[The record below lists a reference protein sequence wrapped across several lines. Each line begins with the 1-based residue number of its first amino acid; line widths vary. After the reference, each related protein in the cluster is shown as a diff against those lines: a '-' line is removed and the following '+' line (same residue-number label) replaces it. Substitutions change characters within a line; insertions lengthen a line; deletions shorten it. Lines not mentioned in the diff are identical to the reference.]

1 MREILKNKKVISDEV
16 RPAKNEK
23 AVNLEIKITE
33 SDDDLLQLSVKG
45 PANIS
50 AILKLFEFVS
60 GTLVEHYNCTP
71 DNIKEL
77 VDYMFDKED

>member
-1 MREILKNKKVISDEV
+1 MREILKNEKVISDEV

-23 AVNLEIKITE
+23 SVNLEITIRE
-33 SDDDLLQLSVKG
+33 VDDLAQLSVRGK
-45 PANIS
+45 ANLT
-50 AILKLFEFVS
+50 AMLKLFEFVS
-60 GTLVEHYNCTP
+60 GTLLEHYNCTP

>member
-1 MREILKNKKVISDEV
+1 MREILKNEKVISGEV

-33 SDDDLLQLSVKG
+33 YDNDYMRLSVKG
-45 PANIS
+45 SANLL

-60 GTLVEHYNCTP
+60 GTLVEHHNCTP
-71 DNIKEL
+71 DNIKKL
-77 VDYMFDKED
+77 VDYMFSKED

>member
-1 MREILKNKKVISDEV
+1 MREILENKKVVSNEV
-16 RPAKNEK
+16 RPATNEK
-23 AVNLEIKITE
+23 AVNLEITIRE
-33 SDDDLLQLSVKG
+33 VDDLLQLSVKG

>member
-1 MREILKNKKVISDEV
+1 MREILKNEKVISDEV

-23 AVNLEIKITE
+23 SVNLEITIRE
-33 SDDDLLQLSVKG
+33 VDDLAQLSVRGK
-45 PANIS
+45 ANLT
-50 AILKLFEFVS
+50 AMLKLFEFVS

>member
-1 MREILKNKKVISDEV
+1 MREILENKKVISNEV
-16 RPAKNEK
+16 RPATNEK
-23 AVNLEIKITE
+23 AVNLEITIRE
-33 SDDDLLQLSVKG
+33 VDDLLQLSVKG
-45 PANIS
+45 PGNIS

>member
-1 MREILKNKKVISDEV
+1 MRKIIENEKVVSDEV
-16 RPAKNEK
+16 RPATNEK
-23 AVNLEIKITE
+23 SVNLEITIHE
-33 SDDDLLQLSVKG
+33 VDDLLQLSVRGK
-45 PANIS
+45 ANLT
-50 AILKLFEFVS
+50 AMLKLFEFVS